1 MIIMTMMMTRMM
13 IIIQVCI
20 ESRPWANH
28 SSPLCGRTFRK
39 TLTCHKSALLVVW
52 GPTAFSK
59 LHTDYEIRVE
69 SIGYRWTTII
79 YLQCDDLIKADLC
92 NVTFPNF
99 HPQIDLKERVQ
110 TALKSPPEG
119 GCRELIT
126 ILACSNILCKFLNDP
141 NITKVSTEY
150 LSYMIKFA
158 CCTLQEE
165 VCLLSAVGLIA

>member
-1 MIIMTMMMTRMM
+1 M
-13 IIIQVCI
+13 
-20 ESRPWANH
+20 SRI
-28 SSPLCGRTFRK
+28 
-39 TLTCHKSALLVVW
+39 VW
-52 GPTAFSK
+52 LAMG
-59 LHTDYEIRVE
+59 
-69 SIGYRWTTII
+69 TII
-79 YLQCDDLIKADLC
+79 YLQCDDLIKADLY

-165 VCLLSAVGLIA
+165 VCLLSDQPLGLSHELIRGIPSTSP